1 MHKNKGSYVQ
11 YMNKTINNIHN
22 ILFISVIKKASLKKL
37 LDFIIDTFDQFQID
51 IFVE

>member
-22 ILFISVIKKASLKKL
+22 ILFISVIKKSLIKEA
-37 LDFIIDTFDQFQID
+37 FGFYI
-51 IFVE
+51 